1 VLVQYNFYHYT
12 KTARIFASNIFPI
25 ETLSHALATVVAIRM
40 TTRSH
45 GRGTFERLWDLLA
58 LHKGDRPV
66 AFRIEE
72 RDRRLVVRIDVN
84 PQIRVRPSEQLVA
97 AVEKICGRGSVSLR

>member
-1 VLVQYNFYHYT
+1 V
-12 KTARIFASNIFPI
+12 ASEILPI
-25 ETLSHALATVVAIRM
+25 ETVREALATAVAIRVS
-40 TTRSH
+40 TPPH
-45 GRGTFERLWDLLA
+45 GRGTFERLWDLFA